1 MKEDI
6 TKKRSFIKT
15 LWEKSAGTIVALGI
29 VLCIVLDCLMVGLE
43 LHFNI
48 ITADEIIFTFIFTF
62 ILNVMLIC
70 LFISLAALLVDV
82 GQALWMLLRS
92 LPREIR
98 KLKAIYRYCFIPLTE
113 DEIRKYS
120 FTSVKDYF
128 TYIKVQLRYG
138 LSDKDKEFI
147 DIDVED
153 FRKMLVT
160 SAAVFGEKEVFSLEP
175 FDYEL
180 FVPSHF
186 EFLSVDLDD
195 IVIFLYKYN
204 EYLEQGNVYVGSEKV
219 EVKSNGR
226 VKLSYEERSTK
237 RHSITLSYILHARIC
252 QSGIF

>member
-48 ITADEIIFTFIFTF
+48 ITADEIIFTFI
-62 ILNVMLIC
+62 LNVMLIG
-70 LFISLAALLVDV
+70 LFISLAALLADV

-92 LPREIR
+92 LPREIQ

-160 SAAVFGEKEVFSLEP
+160 SAAVFGEKKS
-175 FDYEL
+175 
-180 FVPSHF
+180 
-186 EFLSVDLDD
+186 
-195 IVIFLYKYN
+195 IFI
-204 EYLEQGNVYVGSEKV
+204 G
-219 EVKSNGR
+219 
-226 VKLSYEERSTK
+226 T
-237 RHSITLSYILHARIC
+237 I
-252 QSGIF
+252 

>member
-48 ITADEIIFTFIFTF
+48 ITADEIIFTFI
-62 ILNVMLIC
+62 LNVMLIG

-160 SAAVFGEKEVFSLEP
+160 SAAVFGEKKYFHWNHLIMSH
-175 FDYEL
+175 L
-180 FVPSHF
+180 FQ
-186 EFLSVDLDD
+186 
-195 IVIFLYKYN
+195 VILNF
-204 EYLEQGNVYVGSEKV
+204 YL
-219 EVKSNGR
+219 
-226 VKLSYEERSTK
+226 LTWM
-237 RHSITLSYILHARIC
+237 IL
-252 QSGIF
+252 

>member
-29 VLCIVLDCLMVGLE
+29 VLCIVLDCLMVGLG

-48 ITADEIIFTFIFTF
+48 ITADEIIFTFI
-62 ILNVMLIC
+62 LNVLLIG
-70 LFISLAALLVDV
+70 LFISLATLLVDLA
-82 GQALWMLLRS
+82 QALWMLLRS
-92 LPREIR
+92 LPHEILWMLLRFLPHEIR

-186 EFLSVDLDD
+186 EFLSVDRDD
-195 IVIFLYKYN
+195 IVTFFYKYS
-204 EYLEQGNVYVGSEKV
+204 EYLEHGNVRAGSEKV

-226 VKLSYEERSTK
+226 VKLSYEERSKMKETK
-237 RHSITLSYILHARIC
+237 RHSITI
-252 QSGIF
+252 

>member
-1 MKEDI
+1 MDKNLKGTIMKEDI

-48 ITADEIIFTFIFTF
+48 ITADEIIFTFI
-62 ILNVMLIC
+62 LNVMLIG

-160 SAAVFGEKEVFSLEP
+160 SAAVFGEKKVFSLEP
-175 FDYEL
+175 FDYES

-195 IVIFLYKYN
+195 IVTFFYKYS
-204 EYLEQGNVYVGSEKV
+204 EYLEHGNVYVGSEKV

-226 VKLSYEERSTK
+226 VKLSYEERSKMKKTK
-237 RHSITLSYILHARIC
+237 RHSITI
-252 QSGIF
+252 

>member
-29 VLCIVLDCLMVGLE
+29 VLCIVLDCLMVGLG

-48 ITADEIIFTFIFTF
+48 ITADEIIFTFI
-62 ILNVMLIC
+62 LNVLLIC
-70 LFISLAALLVDV
+70 LFISLAALLVDLA
-82 GQALWMLLRS
+82 QALWMLLRF
-92 LPREIR
+92 LPHEIR

-186 EFLSVDLDD
+186 EFLSVNRDD
-195 IVIFLYKYN
+195 IVTFFYKYS
-204 EYLEQGNVYVGSEKV
+204 EYLEHGNVRAGSEKV

-226 VKLSYEERSTK
+226 VKLSYEERSKMKETK
-237 RHSITLSYILHARIC
+237 RHSITI
-252 QSGIF
+252 